1 MKMTLAV
8 SPRLTVFARLVF
20 CNGQAKIGKQDDQEE
35 FRVRGHLRANPPVV
49 FIPAEVNGQKDD
61 QTENLPDE
69 EAEDSQ
75 ANESQKGV
83 HAVLVLKTGRAMPYS
98 LKCTATRAGE
108 P

>member
-1 MKMTLAV
+1 L
-8 SPRLTVFARLVF
+8 
-20 CNGQAKIGKQDDQEE
+20 NGQAKIGKQDDQEE

-83 HAVLVLKTGRAMPYS
+83 HAVLVLKTGGHAVFIEMYGD
-98 LKCTATRAGE
+98 AGGQ